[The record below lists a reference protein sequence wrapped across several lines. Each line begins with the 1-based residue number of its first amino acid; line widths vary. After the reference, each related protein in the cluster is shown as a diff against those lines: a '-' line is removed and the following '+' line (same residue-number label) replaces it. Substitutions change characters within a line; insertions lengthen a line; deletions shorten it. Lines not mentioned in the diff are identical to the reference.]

1 MIATVFAVTLSS
13 PTGHGG
19 RTLTVG
25 QQQHRLAPLV
35 FALFA
40 NRQAAERRLVEV
52 ARGQWDED
60 LAYGLGRSEE
70 WPDARLLA
78 RMREAGYLATVT
90 EQAVEL

>member
-1 MIATVFAVTLSS
+1 VTPTLYAAVLSS

-19 RTLTVG
+19 RALTIG

-35 FALFA
+35 FALFT

-70 WPDARLLA
+70 WTDARLLA
-78 RMREAGYLATVT
+78 RMREAGYLVTVT